1 MTYIQFLHHIYA
13 TNRYAGSIF
22 YRCYVVIIS
31 IILLRNRLNYYLLS
45 IELPWIVIR
54 RTSVDSFE

>member
-13 TNRYAGSIF
+13 TNRYAGSNF
-22 YRCYVVIIS
+22 YHCYVVIIS

-45 IELPWIVIR
+45 IELP
-54 RTSVDSFE
+54 